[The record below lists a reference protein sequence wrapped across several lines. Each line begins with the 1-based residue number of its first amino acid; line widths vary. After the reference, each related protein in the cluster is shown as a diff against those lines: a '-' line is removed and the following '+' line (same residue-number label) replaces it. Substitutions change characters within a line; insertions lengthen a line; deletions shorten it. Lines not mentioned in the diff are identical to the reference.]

1 MYVYICI
8 CVCVCDVCVW
18 FVYVCIC
25 MYVCWYAYVTDL
37 CGGSGGC
44 VFIHQRHPIDTHE
57 QVPGKDL
64 RTPGRVLDHVAI
76 DEAYSA
82 TALTLALALALVFV
96 W

>member
-1 MYVYICI
+1 MYMYVCVYVYVYVNVMYVYGL
-8 CVCVCDVCVW
+8 
-18 FVYVCIC
+18 Y
-25 MYVCWYAYVTDL
+25 MYAYVTDL

-82 TALTLALALALVFV
+82 TALTLALALVFV